1 MQMAPTRARLGNEPS
16 RLTKDLVLL
25 QNEKCIVR
33 AFASDL
39 TLPILA
45 DDVTLGYIF
54 LGKGRFALDAIVET
68 PKGAVGKPLVKDL
81 DKPFIMLGKICNVA
95 NDLTPATVHDISNM
109 GCGNSEEFLAKAN
122 EVFSRFSLGCHT
134 RFNFEEDSQVFAFA
148 NEHDKWD
155 MLISKGEKLVY
166 MSRDKV
172 YISKDKAE
180 SVDISPAGV
189 LVAER
194 GKTIVIGENN
204 VLIDSEDE

>member
-1 MQMAPTRARLGNEPS
+1 M
-16 RLTKDLVLL
+16 
-25 QNEKCIVR
+25 I
-33 AFASDL
+33 
-39 TLPILA
+39 
-45 DDVTLGYIF
+45 
-54 LGKGRFALDAIVET
+54 
-68 PKGAVGKPLVKDL
+68 
-81 DKPFIMLGKICNVA
+81 GKICNVA

-155 MLISKGEKLVY
+155 MLISKGGKLVY

>member
-1 MQMAPTRARLGNEPS
+1 MTPKRAKLGNEPS
-16 RLTKDLVLL
+16 KLTKDLVLL
-25 QNEKCIVR
+25 QNEKCIVK
-33 AFASDL
+33 AFAGDL

-45 DDVTLGYIF
+45 DDATLGYIF
-54 LGKGRFALDAIVET
+54 FGKGRFTLDAIVET
-68 PKGAVGKPLVKDL
+68 PEGAVGKPLVKDL
-81 DKPFIMLGKICNVA
+81 DTPFIMLGKVCNIA

-109 GCGNSEEFLAKAN
+109 GCRNSEEFLAKAN
-122 EVFSRFSLGCHT
+122 EVFSRFSLDYHT

-155 MLISKGEKLVY
+155 MLISKEDKLVY
-166 MSRDKV
+166 MSKDKV

-194 GKTIVIGENN
+194 GKTIVIGKNN
-204 VLIDSEDE
+204 ILIDSDDE

>member
-1 MQMAPTRARLGNEPS
+1 MAPTRARLGNEPS

-204 VLIDSEDE
+204 VLINSEDE

>member
-1 MQMAPTRARLGNEPS
+1 MTPKRAKLGNEPS
-16 RLTKDLVLL
+16 KLTKDLVLL
-25 QNEKCIVR
+25 QNEKCIVK
-33 AFASDL
+33 AFAGDL

-45 DDVTLGYIF
+45 DDATLGYIF
-54 LGKGRFALDAIVET
+54 FGKGRFTLDAIVET
-68 PKGAVGKPLVKDL
+68 PEGAVGKPLVKDL
-81 DKPFIMLGKICNVA
+81 DTPFIMLGKVCNIA

-109 GCGNSEEFLAKAN
+109 GCRNSEEFLAKAN
-122 EVFSRFSLGCHT
+122 EVFSRFSLDYHT

-155 MLISKGEKLVY
+155 MLISKEYKLVY
-166 MSRDKV
+166 MSKDKV

-194 GKTIVIGENN
+194 GKTIVIGKNN
-204 VLIDSEDE
+204 ILIDSDDE

>member
-204 VLIDSEDE
+204 VLINSEDE

>member
-1 MQMAPTRARLGNEPS
+1 MQMTPKRAKLGNEPS
-16 RLTKDLVLL
+16 KLTKDLVLL
-25 QNEKCIVR
+25 QNEKCIVK
-33 AFASDL
+33 AFAGDL

-45 DDVTLGYIF
+45 DDATLGYIF
-54 LGKGRFALDAIVET
+54 FGKGRFTLDAIVET
-68 PKGAVGKPLVKDL
+68 PEGAVGKPLVKDL
-81 DKPFIMLGKICNVA
+81 DTPFIMLGKVCNIA

-109 GCGNSEEFLAKAN
+109 GCRNSEEFLAKAN
-122 EVFSRFSLGCHT
+122 EVFSRFSLDYHT

-155 MLISKGEKLVY
+155 MLISKEDKLVY
-166 MSRDKV
+166 MSKDKV

-194 GKTIVIGENN
+194 GKTIVIGKNN
-204 VLIDSEDE
+204 ILIDSDDE